1 MKIRKWTGVLAAL
14 ALTSSLA
21 ACAPGAE
28 TPSGETTGG
37 GSSGGETATEREL
50 LIWDTG
56 ILGRDIETDAY
67 ADGAFLNQMAIEFE
81 EANPG
86 VTVTVVQ
93 QGGDITSNAAAF
105 QAASIA
111 GTGPDIRVQYAGG
124 PTTSFADFFTDLEP
138 LIPADVLDSMAGQY
152 VNREGFNSDGRLLG
166 MTYGAGNLFV
176 VFQNADVLTEA
187 GVDPSKVP
195 ATWEELIANA
205 QQVADNTDKNGF
217 YTGNLEGYPGA
228 WFISA
233 MVGGELGETAFTDM
247 YSGKVPVDHPAMLK
261 AYEAFA
267 AWGAGSTNNPDAA
280 QASAGGTGFYAG
292 EAAYYLVG
300 SWENNGIV
308 EAFGEDGPVTSFF
321 IPTLAGGQYSKIG
334 AGGPEI
340 ALSITEYSKNKD
352 LAAEFLIFIARPEH
366 QDRFV
371 EIYQTQGSNHVNGDP
386 AMIKNPRL
394 KEQFEQLAVSTDGIT
409 FAFDSVMPQ
418 ATIDLFYRV
427 NAGVFSGAISPADAV
442 AQLKA
447 SYETEMG
454 K

>member
-1 MKIRKWTGVLAAL
+1 MNLKTPMKGKLMKIRKLAAAAS
-14 ALTSSLA
+14 ALVLTASLA
-21 ACAPGAE
+21 ACAPAAE
-28 TPSGETTGG
+28 DAGPQ
-37 GSSGGETATEREL
+37 EL

-56 ILGRDIETDAY
+56 IIARDLVSGDPYE
-67 ADGAFLNQMAIEFE
+67 DGSFLHQMAVEFE
-81 EANPG
+81 AENPG
-86 VTVTVVQ
+86 VTVTIEQ
-93 QGGDITSNAAAF
+93 QGGDITANAAAF

-124 PTTSFADFFTDLEP
+124 PTTSFADFFVDLEP
-138 LIPADVLDSMAGQY
+138 LIPAEILDQMAGQY
-152 VNREGFNSDGRLLG
+152 VNREGFSSDGRLLG

-187 GVDPSKVP
+187 GVDPTKVP
-195 ATWEELIANA
+195 ATWEELIENA
-205 QQVADNTDKNGF
+205 QAVADNTDKNGF

-228 WFISA
+228 WFITA

-247 YSGKVPVDHPAMLK
+247 YSGKVAVDDPAMLK

-267 AWGAGSTNNPDAA
+267 AWGASSVNNPDAA
-280 QASAGGTGFYAG
+280 QASAGGQGFVAG

-300 SWENNGIV
+300 SWENNGMV

-321 IPTLAGGQYSKIG
+321 IPTLEGGKFSKIG

-340 ALSITEYSKNKD
+340 ALSITEASENKE
-352 LAAEFLIFIARPEH
+352 LAAKFLQFIATPER

-371 EIYQTQGSNHVNGDP
+371 EIYQTQGSNHVNGDSSK
-386 AMIKNPRL
+386 ILNPRL
-394 KEQFEQLAVSTDGIT
+394 KEQYEQLAASTDGIT

-427 NAGVFSGAISPADAV
+427 NSGVFSGAITPADAV

-447 SYETEMG
+447 SYEEEIS

>member
-1 MKIRKWTGVLAAL
+1 MKIRKLAAAAS
-14 ALTSSLA
+14 ALVLTASLA
-21 ACAPGAE
+21 ACAPAAE
-28 TPSGETTGG
+28 DAGPQ
-37 GSSGGETATEREL
+37 EL

-56 ILGRDIETDAY
+56 IIARDLVSGDPYE
-67 ADGAFLNQMAIEFE
+67 DGSFLHQMAVEFE
-81 EANPG
+81 AENPG
-86 VTVTVVQ
+86 VTVTIEQ
-93 QGGDITSNAAAF
+93 QGGDITANAAAF

-124 PTTSFADFFTDLEP
+124 PTTSFADFFVDLEP
-138 LIPADVLDSMAGQY
+138 LIPAEILDQMAGQY
-152 VNREGFNSDGRLLG
+152 VNREGFSSDGRLLG

-187 GVDPSKVP
+187 GVDPTKVP
-195 ATWEELIANA
+195 ATWEELIENA
-205 QQVADNTDKNGF
+205 QAVADNTDKNGF

-228 WFISA
+228 WFITA

-247 YSGKVPVDHPAMLK
+247 YSGKVAVDDPAMLK

-267 AWGAGSTNNPDAA
+267 AWGASSVNNPDAA
-280 QASAGGTGFYAG
+280 QASAGGQGFVAG

-300 SWENNGIV
+300 SWENNGMV

-321 IPTLAGGQYSKIG
+321 IPTLEGGKFSKIG

-340 ALSITEYSKNKD
+340 AFSITEASENKE
-352 LAAEFLIFIARPEH
+352 LAAKFLQFIATPER

-371 EIYQTQGSNHVNGDP
+371 EIYQTQGSNHVDGDSSK
-386 AMIKNPRL
+386 ILNPRL
-394 KEQFEQLAVSTDGIT
+394 KEQYEQLAASTDGIT

-427 NAGVFSGAISPADAV
+427 NSGVFSGAITPADAV

-447 SYETEMG
+447 SYEEEIS

>member
-1 MKIRKWTGVLAAL
+1 MNLKTPMKGKLMKIRKLAAAAS
-14 ALTSSLA
+14 ALVLTASLA
-21 ACAPGAE
+21 ACAPAAE
-28 TPSGETTGG
+28 DAGPQ
-37 GSSGGETATEREL
+37 EL

-56 ILGRDIETDAY
+56 IIARDLVTGDPYE
-67 ADGAFLNQMAIEFE
+67 DGSFLHQMAVEFE
-81 EANPG
+81 AENPG
-86 VTVTVVQ
+86 VTVTIEQ
-93 QGGDITSNAAAF
+93 QGGDITANAAAF

-124 PTTSFADFFTDLEP
+124 PTTSFADFFVDLEP
-138 LIPADVLDSMAGQY
+138 LIPAEILDQMAGQY
-152 VNREGFNSDGRLLG
+152 VNREGFSSDGRLLG

-187 GVDPSKVP
+187 GVDPTKVP
-195 ATWEELIANA
+195 ATWEELIENA
-205 QQVADNTDKNGF
+205 QAVADNTDKNGF

-228 WFISA
+228 WFITA

-247 YSGKVPVDHPAMLK
+247 YSGKVAVDDPAMLK

-267 AWGAGSTNNPDAA
+267 AWGASSVNNPDAA
-280 QASAGGTGFYAG
+280 QASAGGQGFVAG

-300 SWENNGIV
+300 SWENNGMV

-321 IPTLAGGQYSKIG
+321 IPTLEGAPFSKIG

-340 ALSITEYSKNKD
+340 ALSITEACENKE
-352 LAAEFLIFIARPEH
+352 LAAKFLQFIATPER

-371 EIYQTQGSNHVNGDP
+371 EIYQTQGSNHVDGDSSK
-386 AMIKNPRL
+386 ILNPRL
-394 KEQFEQLAVSTDGIT
+394 KEQYEQLAVSTDGIT

-427 NAGVFSGAISPADAV
+427 NSGVFSGAITPADAV

-447 SYETEMG
+447 SYEEEIS

>member
-1 MKIRKWTGVLAAL
+1 
-14 ALTSSLA
+14 
-21 ACAPGAE
+21 
-28 TPSGETTGG
+28 
-37 GSSGGETATEREL
+37 
-50 LIWDTG
+50 
-56 ILGRDIETDAY
+56 
-67 ADGAFLNQMAIEFE
+67 MAVEFE
-81 EANPG
+81 AENPG
-86 VTVTVVQ
+86 VTVTIEQ
-93 QGGDITSNAAAF
+93 QGGDITANAAAF

-124 PTTSFADFFTDLEP
+124 PTTSFADFFVDLEP
-138 LIPADVLDSMAGQY
+138 LIPAEILDQMAGQY
-152 VNREGFNSDGRLLG
+152 VNREGFSSDGRLLG

-187 GVDPSKVP
+187 GVDPTKVP
-195 ATWEELIANA
+195 ATWEELIENA
-205 QQVADNTDKNGF
+205 QAVADNTDKNGF

-228 WFISA
+228 WFITA

-247 YSGKVPVDHPAMLK
+247 YSGKVAVDDPAMLK

-267 AWGAGSTNNPDAA
+267 AWGASSVNNPDAA
-280 QASAGGTGFYAG
+280 QASAGGQGFVAG

-300 SWENNGIV
+300 SWENNGMV

-321 IPTLAGGQYSKIG
+321 IPTLEGAPFSKIG

-340 ALSITEYSKNKD
+340 ALSITEACENKE
-352 LAAEFLIFIARPEH
+352 LAAKFLQFIATPER

-371 EIYQTQGSNHVNGDP
+371 EIYQTQGSNHVDGDSSK
-386 AMIKNPRL
+386 ILNPRL
-394 KEQFEQLAVSTDGIT
+394 KEQYEQLAASTDGIT

-427 NAGVFSGAISPADAV
+427 NAGVFSGAITPADAV

-447 SYETEMG
+447 SYEEEIS

>member
-1 MKIRKWTGVLAAL
+1 MKGQVMNIRKWSGIATAL
-14 ALTSSLA
+14 ALVAGLA
-21 ACAPGAE
+21 ACAPAADD
-28 TPSGETTGG
+28 PN
-37 GSSGGETATEREL
+37 AEREL

-56 ILGRDIETDAY
+56 ILGKDASDDPY
-67 ADGAFLNQMAIEFE
+67 ADNAFLNQMALEFE
-81 EANPG
+81 LENPG
-86 VTVTVVQ
+86 VKVTVVQ
-93 QGGDITSNAAAF
+93 QGGDITANAAAF
-105 QAASIA
+105 QAAAIA

-124 PTTSFADFFTDLEP
+124 PTSSFGDFFVDLEP
-138 LIPADVLDSMAGQY
+138 LIPAEILDSMAGQY
-152 VNREGFNSDGRLLG
+152 VNREGYDSSGRLLG

-187 GVDPSKVP
+187 GVDPTVVP
-195 ATWEELIANA
+195 KTWEELIANA
-205 QQVADNTDKNGF
+205 QKVADNTDKNGF

-228 WFISA
+228 WFITA
-233 MVGGELGETAFTDM
+233 IVGGELGETAFTDM
-247 YSGKVPVDHPAMLK
+247 YAGKIPVDDPAMVK
-261 AYEAFA
+261 AYQAFA
-267 AWGAGSTNNPDAA
+267 DWGKSGVNNPDAA
-280 QASAGGTGFYAG
+280 QVSAGGQGFYAG

-321 IPTLAGGQYSKIG
+321 IPTLAGAKYPLIG

-340 ALSITEYSKNKD
+340 AISITESSKNKD
-352 LAAEFLIFIARPEH
+352 LAVEFLKFLARPEH

-371 EIYQTQGSNHVNGDP
+371 KIYQTQGSNHVDGDP
-386 AMIKNPRL
+386 SMILNPRL

-427 NAGVFSGAISPADAV
+427 NAGVFSGAVTPADAV

-447 SYETEMG
+447 SYEQEIS

>member
-1 MKIRKWTGVLAAL
+1 MTLKNPMKGKLMKLRKLAAVAS
-14 ALTSSLA
+14 ALVLTAGLA
-21 ACAPGAE
+21 ACAPAAE
-28 TPSGETTGG
+28 DAGEQ
-37 GSSGGETATEREL
+37 EL

-56 ILGRDIETDAY
+56 IIARDLVTGDPYE
-67 ADGAFLNQMAIEFE
+67 DGSFLHQMAVEFE
-81 EANPG
+81 AENPG
-86 VTVTVVQ
+86 VTVTIEQ
-93 QGGDITSNAAAF
+93 QGGDITANAAAF

-124 PTTSFADFFTDLEP
+124 PTTSFADFFVDLEP
-138 LIPADVLDSMAGQY
+138 LIPAEILDKMAGQY
-152 VNREGFNSDGRLLG
+152 VNREGFSSDGRLLG

-187 GVDPSKVP
+187 GVDPTKVP
-195 ATWEELIANA
+195 ATWEELIENA
-205 QQVADNTDKNGF
+205 QAVADNTDKNGF

-228 WFISA
+228 WFITA

-247 YSGKVPVDHPAMLK
+247 YSGKVAVDDPAMLK

-267 AWGAGSTNNPDAA
+267 AWGASSVNNPDAA
-280 QASAGGTGFYAG
+280 QVSAGGQGFVAG

-300 SWENNGIV
+300 SWENNGMV

-321 IPTLAGGQYSKIG
+321 IPTLEGAPFSKIG

-340 ALSITEYSKNKD
+340 ALSITEASENKE
-352 LAAEFLIFIARPEH
+352 LAAKFLQFIATPER

-371 EIYQTQGSNHVNGDP
+371 EIYQTQGSNHVDGDSSK
-386 AMIKNPRL
+386 IQNPRL
-394 KEQFEQLAVSTDGIT
+394 KEQYEQLAASTDGIT

-427 NAGVFSGAISPADAV
+427 NAGVFSGAITPADAV

-447 SYETEMG
+447 SYEEEIS

>member
-1 MKIRKWTGVLAAL
+1 MNVRKWSGMVAAL
-14 ALTSSLA
+14 ALSTTLV
-21 ACAPGAE
+21 ACAPAAE
-28 TPSGETTGG
+28 ETTGG
-37 GSSGGETATEREL
+37 EAAEREL
-50 LIWDTG
+50 VIWDTG
-56 ILGRDIETDAY
+56 ILGKTLETGDPY
-67 ADGAFLNQMAIEFE
+67 AENAFLNQMAVEFE

-93 QGGDITSNAAAF
+93 QGGDISANAAQF
-105 QAASIA
+105 QAAAIA

-124 PTTSFADFFTDLEP
+124 PTTSFADFFVDLEP
-138 LIPADVLDSMAGQY
+138 LIPAEILDSMAGQY
-152 VNREGFNSDGRLLG
+152 VNREGFSSDGRLLG

-176 VFQNADVLTEA
+176 VFQNGDVLTEA
-187 GVDPSKVP
+187 GVDPTKVP
-195 ATWEELIANA
+195 TTWEELVANA

-228 WFISA
+228 WFITA

-247 YSGKVPVDHPAMLK
+247 YSGKVPVDHPAMVK
-261 AYEAFA
+261 AYQAFA
-267 AWGAGSTNNPDAA
+267 DWGASTVNNPDAA
-280 QASAGGTGFYAG
+280 QVTAGGQGFYAG

-321 IPTLAGGQYSKIG
+321 IPTLEGAPFSKIG

-340 ALSITEYSKNKD
+340 ALSITEASKNKD
-352 LAAEFLIFIARPEH
+352 LAAEFLIFLARPEH

-371 EIYQTQGSNHVNGDP
+371 KIYQTQGSNHVNGDP
-386 AMIKNPRL
+386 SMIQNPRL

-427 NAGVFSGAISPADAV
+427 NAGVFSGAITPEDAV

-447 SYETEMG
+447 SYEAEIN

>member
-1 MKIRKWTGVLAAL
+1 MKIRRLAAV
-14 ALTSSLA
+14 AAAVTLTASLA
-21 ACAPGAE
+21 ACAPAAE
-28 TPSGETTGG
+28 DTGG
-37 GSSGGETATEREL
+37 QQL

-56 ILGRDIETDAY
+56 IIARDMETGDPY
-67 ADGAFLNQMAIEFE
+67 ADGSFLNQMALEFE
-81 EANPG
+81 AENPG
-86 VTVTVVQ
+86 VTVTIAQ
-93 QGGDITSNAAAF
+93 QGGDITANAAAF

-124 PTTSFADFFTDLEP
+124 PTTSFADFFVDLEP
-138 LIPADVLDSMAGQY
+138 LIAADVLDAMAGQF
-152 VNREGFNSDGRLLG
+152 VNREGFSSDGRLLG

-187 GVDPSKVP
+187 GIDPSVIP
-195 ATWEELIANA
+195 TTWEGLVANA
-205 QQVADNTDKNGF
+205 QQVSDNTDKNGF
-217 YTGNLEGYPGA
+217 YSGNLEGYPGA
-228 WFISA
+228 WFITA

-267 AWGAGSTNNPDAA
+267 AWGAGGTTNADAA
-280 QASAGGTGFYAG
+280 GAPASGEGFYAG

-300 SWENNGIV
+300 SWENTGIT
-308 EAFGEDGPVTSFF
+308 EIFGEDGPVTSFF
-321 IPTLAGGQYSKIG
+321 IPTLEGAKFPLIG

-340 ALSITEYSKNKD
+340 ALSITESSQNKE
-352 LAAEFLIFIARPEH
+352 LAAKFLTFIARPEH

-371 EIYQTQGSNHVNGDP
+371 EIYQNQGSNHVDGDP
-386 AMIKNPRL
+386 SKILNPRL
-394 KEQFEQLAVSTDGIT
+394 QEQFEQLAVSTDGIT

-427 NAGVFSGAISPADAV
+427 NAGVFSGAITPADAV

-447 SYETEMG
+447 SYESEIS

>member
-1 MKIRKWTGVLAAL
+1 MNIRKWSGFAAAL
-14 ALTSSLA
+14 ALTATLA
-21 ACAPGAE
+21 ACAPAAEESTEGA
-28 TPSGETTGG
+28 
-37 GSSGGETATEREL
+37 ATEREL
-50 LIWDTG
+50 VIWDTG
-56 ILGRDIETDAY
+56 ILGKTLETGDPY
-67 ADGAFLNQMAIEFE
+67 AENAFLNQMAVEFE

-93 QGGDITSNAAAF
+93 QGGDISANAAQF
-105 QAASIA
+105 QAAAIA

-124 PTTSFADFFTDLEP
+124 PTTSFADFFVDLEP
-138 LIPADVLDSMAGQY
+138 LIPAEILDSMAGQY
-152 VNREGFNSDGRLLG
+152 VNREGFSSDGRLLG

-187 GVDPSKVP
+187 GVDPTKVP
-195 ATWEELIANA
+195 TSWQELVANA
-205 QQVADNTDKNGF
+205 QQVTDNTDKNGF

-228 WFISA
+228 WFITA

-247 YSGKVPVDHPAMLK
+247 YSGKIPVDHPAMVK
-261 AYEAFA
+261 AYQAFA
-267 AWGAGSTNNPDAA
+267 DWGASTVNNPDAA
-280 QASAGGTGFYAG
+280 QVTAGGQGFYAG
-292 EAAYYLVG
+292 DAAYYLVG

-321 IPTLAGGQYSKIG
+321 IPTLEGAPFPKIG

-340 ALSITEYSKNKD
+340 ALSITEASKNKD
-352 LAAEFLIFIARPEH
+352 LAAEFLIFLAKPEH

-371 EIYQTQGSNHVNGDP
+371 KIYQTQGSNHVNGDP
-386 AMIKNPRL
+386 SMIQNPRL

-427 NAGVFSGAISPADAV
+427 NAGVFSGAITPEDAV

-447 SYETEMG
+447 SYETEIN

>member
-1 MKIRKWTGVLAAL
+1 MNLKTPMKGKLMKIRKLAAVAS
-14 ALTSSLA
+14 ALVLTAGLA
-21 ACAPGAE
+21 ACAPAAE
-28 TPSGETTGG
+28 DAGEQ
-37 GSSGGETATEREL
+37 EL

-56 ILGRDIETDAY
+56 IIARDLETNDPY
-67 ADGAFLNQMAIEFE
+67 ADGSFLHQMAIEFE
-81 EANPG
+81 AENPG
-86 VTVTVVQ
+86 VTITIVQ
-93 QGGDITSNAAAF
+93 QGGDITANAAAF

-124 PTTSFADFFTDLEP
+124 PTTSFADFFVDLEP
-138 LIPADVLDSMAGQY
+138 LIPAEILDQMAGQY
-152 VNREGFNSDGRLLG
+152 VNREGFSSDGRLLG

-176 VFQNADVLTEA
+176 VFQNADVLKEA
-187 GVDPSKVP
+187 GVDPTKVP
-195 ATWEELIANA
+195 TTWEELIKNA
-205 QQVADNTDKNGF
+205 QAVADKTDKNGF

-228 WFISA
+228 WFITA

-247 YSGKVPVDHPAMLK
+247 FSGKVAVDDPAMLK

-267 AWGAGSTNNPDAA
+267 AWGASSVNNPDAA
-280 QASAGGTGFYAG
+280 QASAGGEGFYAG

-300 SWENNGIV
+300 SWENNGIL
-308 EAFGEDGPVTSFF
+308 EAFGEGGPVTSFF
-321 IPTLAGGQYSKIG
+321 IPTLEGAPFPKIG

-340 ALSITEYSKNKD
+340 ALSITESSQNKE
-352 LAAEFLIFIARPEH
+352 LAAEFLKFIARPEH

-371 EIYQTQGSNHVNGDP
+371 EIYQTQGSNHVDGDP
-386 AMIKNPRL
+386 SKIQNPRL

-427 NAGVFSGAISPADAV
+427 NAGVFSGAITPADAV

-447 SYETEMG
+447 SYEQEIS